1 MKIKIQQLV
10 EKVRRSPSDNGSF
23 EVQSKFE
30 ETEAYCWQVIVH
42 FAFIQ
47 LFPPHHFKFRV
58 ATRRISFSRAPGRQV
73 DLLRFW
79 ECCQAMHTLTD
90 RGSSLSTLLEVPK
103 TSKRCHENRLL
114 PADNRDILSQFFLSI
129 QRSLRGVLESH
140 LSLYGTIMSLLN
152 VMWNCTFCQC
162 LLIRES
168 FMALL
173 HVVRVRLLWNS
184 PCCCSPFTVMYICQ
198 FCFHGFCT
206 CSVPSMTE
214 WIRHEKKSK
223 WQNFRCKIT
232 LWVWKWIFFPAHI
245 QLFFLKL

>member
-1 MKIKIQQLV
+1 MKT
-10 EKVRRSPSDNGSF
+10 G
-23 EVQSKFE
+23 
-30 ETEAYCWQVIVH
+30 CC
-42 FAFIQ
+42 
-47 LFPPHHFKFRV
+47 
-58 ATRRISFSRAPGRQV
+58 
-73 DLLRFW
+73 LLTTGTF
-79 ECCQAMHTLTD
+79 C
-90 RGSSLSTLLEVPK
+90 LS
-103 TSKRCHENRLL
+103 
-114 PADNRDILSQFFLSI
+114 FFLSI

-206 CSVPSMTE
+206 CSVPSMAE
-214 WIRHEKKSK
+214 WIGHEKKSK

-232 LWVWKWIFFPAHI
+232 LWVWKWIFFLPVYN
-245 QLFFLKL
+245 FFSWNHNGWGKSQDRVAAEPFTW